1 MAVRAVTHEVSSL
14 AQAVQNDIPIGGT
27 SCTRICAML
36 ISHQHVRRVDTTYI
50 CTKVDV
56 RELQIP
62 FKVFSSLFPSAP
74 GFSISRQDG
83 AYLAIVIIVDV
94 LGAVKPAIN
103 CYSGYLRTAHE
114 THNVGGLSQ

>member
-1 MAVRAVTHEVSSL
+1 MYQSRCSGASNPLQSLLQPIYVS
-14 AQAVQNDIPIGGT
+14 N
-27 SCTRICAML
+27 
-36 ISHQHVRRVDTTYI
+36 RV
-50 CTKVDV
+50 
-56 RELQIP
+56 
-62 FKVFSSLFPSAP
+62 
-74 GFSISRQDG
+74 SISRQDG